1 MTDTPQDQ
9 PHDQPHDR
17 ARAPALRL
25 RFAALSDVGRHR
37 KDNQDSGYASER
49 LLVVADGVG
58 GAAFGDV
65 ASSTA
70 VQLLRKLDDEPTDEM
85 LPLLAGAVHRVH
97 DRLAELVENDKELDG
112 TSTTVTAAMF
122 DGRQLGFAHV
132 GDSRA
137 YLLRGGELR
146 QLTADHTF
154 VQTLIDEGR
163 ITEAEAKVH
172 PHRNIILRAV
182 DGVHD
187 TEPDLFHLALETGDR
202 LLLCSD
208 GCTGGV
214 DDAGIAHLLGE
225 GNVDSAALTLVQAA
239 LDGGST
245 DNVTVVVAEVV
256 TADAPDDPDLAAATT
271 GPMLVGAAAAQPR
284 RGAGSGAGGAGRGMF
299 RRQSDT
305 DEIDPVPDALST
317 EPVDPEELRYAPRP
331 PRRFLAV
338 RRLALV
344 LVPLILLAGGIVFG
358 YIWSQNQYYVAAA
371 GDRVAIYQGV
381 QMDLPLVSLSS
392 VHQDSD
398 VVVAELPCF
407 DQEQV
412 QAGIVA
418 GDLTAAERI
427 VTNLEE
433 RAARQREQAEADA
446 RREARQAAEEAR
458 KQNRTGGSNGGND
471 IEPTPSPSPTEVDA
485 TVDCTETGTATGA
498 AS

>member
-9 PHDQPHDR
+9 PHDGS
-17 ARAPALRL
+17 PALRL

-97 DRLAELVENDKELDG
+97 DRLAELVEHDKELDG

-122 DGRQLGFAHV
+122 DGRRLGFAHV

-187 TEPDLFHLALETGDR
+187 TEPDLFHLALEPGDR
-202 LLLCSD
+202 VLLCSD

-214 DDAGIAHLLGE
+214 DDAGIARLLAE

-284 RGAGSGAGGAGRGMF
+284 RGAGTGRGMF

-305 DEIDPVPDALST
+305 DEIDPVPDAPAT

-331 PRRFLAV
+331 PRRFLAA

-358 YIWSQNQYYVAAA
+358 YVWSQNQYYVAAD
-371 GDRVAIYQGV
+371 GDQVAIYQGV

-392 VHQDSD
+392 LHQGSD

-412 QAGIVA
+412 QAGIEA
-418 GDLTAAERI
+418 GDLAAAERI

-433 RAARQREQAEADA
+433 QAAQQREQAEADA

-458 KQNRTGGSNGGND
+458 QQNRTGSNNGGND

-485 TVDCTETGTATGA
+485 TVDCSETGTSTGA
-498 AS
+498 VS

>member
-9 PHDQPHDR
+9 PHDGS
-17 ARAPALRL
+17 PALRL

-97 DRLAELVENDKELDG
+97 DRLAELVEHDKELDG

-122 DGRQLGFAHV
+122 DGHRLGFAHV

-187 TEPDLFHLALETGDR
+187 TEPDLFHLPLETGDR

-256 TADAPDDPDLAAATT
+256 AADAPDDPDLAAATT

-284 RGAGSGAGGAGRGMF
+284 RGAGSGTGAGRGMF

-358 YIWSQNQYYVAAA
+358 YVWSQNQYYVAAD
-371 GDRVAIYQGV
+371 GDQVAIYQGV

-392 VHQDSD
+392 LHEPSG

-412 QAGIVA
+412 QAGIEA
-418 GDLTAAERI
+418 GDLAAAERI

-433 RAARQREQAEADA
+433 QAAQQREQAEADA

-458 KQNRTGGSNGGND
+458 KQNRTGSNNGGND

-485 TVDCTETGTATGA
+485 TVDCSETGTATGA